1 MSARPHGSFK
11 TIAPDDA
18 GRLIAAGDARVL
30 DVRSPEEFTTLGH
43 IPGAILLPVDLAPC
57 AIATLPR
64 DGRPLLVVC
73 EHGVRSAH
81 AAALLARALPGTEV
95 LNMAGGMSCWRGPRD
110 HAPGDPFGETGPS
123 SWLVANADLL
133 PRGGSVLD
141 VACGAGRHALLL
153 AAAGFRVRAVDRD
166 PAKIAFL
173 QDAAARLGV
182 PVEAAVVDL
191 EADPPG
197 TAIVDPGAAVVEPRA
212 AIVDLGTAAFDLVL
226 VFHYLHR
233 PLFPALARAVKPGGL
248 LLYETYTI
256 DQAARGRPTNPDFLL
271 QPGELPR
278 LAAPLEI
285 LRRREGEF
293 DGRMVAGIVARRA

>member
-1 MSARPHGSFK
+1 MSTRPPAPFR

-43 IPGAILLPVDLAPC
+43 IPGAILLPVELAPC
-57 AIATLPR
+57 AVATLPR

-81 AAALLARALPGTEV
+81 AAALLARALPGAEV
-95 LNMAGGMSCWRGPRD
+95 LNLAGGMSSWRGPRD
-110 HAPGDPFGETGPS
+110 HAPGNPFGETGPS

-133 PRGGSVLD
+133 PRGGSVID

-166 PAKIAFL
+166 PEKITCL
-173 QDAAARLGV
+173 RDAAARLGV

-191 EADPPG
+191 EAAAPG
-197 TAIVDPGAAVVEPRA
+197 TAIVDPVAAG
-212 AIVDLGTAAFDLVL
+212 VDLGTAAFDLIL
-226 VFHYLHR
+226 VVHYLHR
-233 PLFPALARAVKPGGL
+233 PLFPALARALKPGGL
-248 LLYETYTI
+248 LVYETYTI

>member
-1 MSARPHGSFK
+1 MSARPHDSFK

-43 IPGAILLPVDLAPC
+43 IPGAILLPIELAPC

-73 EHGVRSAH
+73 EHGIRSAH

-95 LNMAGGMSCWRGPRD
+95 LNLAGGMSCWRGPRD

-133 PRGGSVLD
+133 PRGASVLD

-166 PAKIAFL
+166 PAKIVFL
-173 QDAAARLGV
+173 QDAAARLVV

-191 EADPPG
+191 EADL
-197 TAIVDPGAAVVEPRA
+197 PGAAG
-212 AIVDLGTAAFDLVL
+212 VDLGTAAFDLVL
-226 VFHYLHR
+226 VVHYLHR

-248 LLYETYTI
+248 LLYETYTM

>member
-1 MSARPHGSFK
+1 MSARPHDSFK

-43 IPGAILLPVDLAPC
+43 IPGAILLPVELAPC
-57 AIATLPR
+57 AVATLPR

-73 EHGVRSAH
+73 EHGIRSAH

-133 PRGGSVLD
+133 PRGASVLD

-166 PAKIAFL
+166 PAKIVFL
-173 QDAAARLGV
+173 QDAAARLVV

-191 EADPPG
+191 EADL
-197 TAIVDPGAAVVEPRA
+197 PGAAG
-212 AIVDLGTAAFDLVL
+212 VDLGTAAFDLVL
-226 VFHYLHR
+226 VVHYLHR

-248 LLYETYTI
+248 LLYETYTM

>member
-1 MSARPHGSFK
+1 MSAPPPASFR

-18 GRLIAAGDARVL
+18 GRLIAAGVARVL
-30 DVRSPEEFTTLGH
+30 DVRSPEEFTALGH
-43 IPGAILLPVDLAPC
+43 IPGAILLPVELSPC
-57 AIATLPR
+57 AVATLPR

-73 EHGVRSAH
+73 EHGIRSAH
-81 AAALLARALPGTEV
+81 AAALLVRALPGAEV
-95 LNMAGGMSCWRGPRD
+95 LNLAGGMSCWRGPRD
-110 HAPGDPFGETGPS
+110 HAPGEPFGETGPS
-123 SWLVANADLL
+123 SWLMANADLL
-133 PRGGSVLD
+133 PRGGSVID

-166 PAKIAFL
+166 AEKIAFL
-173 QDAAARLGV
+173 RDAAARLDL

-191 EADPPG
+191 EAGPPG
-197 TAIVDPGAAVVEPRA
+197 GPLDGPGAAV
-212 AIVDLGTAAFDLVL
+212 VDLGTAAFDLVL
-226 VFHYLHR
+226 VVHYLHR
-233 PLFPALARAVKPGGL
+233 PLFPALTRALKPGGL
-248 LLYETYTI
+248 LIYETYTI
-256 DQAARGRPTNPDFLL
+256 AQAARGRPTNPDFLL